1 MIAKHRL
8 IVATSVHR
16 KQIQGDMQ
24 GMTLVELM
32 IVIVIIGVLASVAV
46 PIYQTHV
53 QHAKSAEADASLGS
67 IRTALRVYYA
77 ENAAYPVQASAK
89 RVDSIGV
96 DMSAA
101 DLSGKYFTISDY
113 TYTGTTTTY
122 TIKATGTGSQSG
134 LNRQLDQDG
143 TLTNF

>member
-1 MIAKHRL
+1 MIAKDQL
-8 IVATSVHR
+8 IVATSAHR

-32 IVIVIIGVLASVAV
+32 IVVVIVSILAAVAI
-46 PIYQTHV
+46 PIYQANV
-53 QHAKSAEADASLGS
+53 KRGKASEADASLGS

-89 RVDSIGV
+89 RVDSVGV

-101 DLSGKYFTISDY
+101 DLTGKYFSIGDY
-113 TYTGTTTTY
+113 TYTGTTSTY
-122 TIKATGTGSQSG
+122 TIKATGSGSQSG
-134 LNRQLDQDG
+134 INHQLDQDG
-143 TLTNF
+143 TLSNF

>member
-1 MIAKHRL
+1 MAKDRL
-8 IVATSVHR
+8 IVAASVHR
-16 KQIQGDMQ
+16 KRIQGDMQ

-32 IVIVIIGVLASVAV
+32 IVVVIVTILASVAI
-46 PIYQTHV
+46 PIYQANVKRGKASET
-53 QHAKSAEADASLGS
+53 DASLGS

-96 DMSAA
+96 DVSAA
-101 DLSGKYFTISDY
+101 DLTGKYFTTSDY

-134 LNRQLDQDG
+134 INRQLDQDG
-143 TLTNF
+143 ALSNF

>member
-1 MIAKHRL
+1 MAKDQP

-32 IVIVIIGVLASVAV
+32 IVVVIVSILASVAI
-46 PIYQTHV
+46 PIYQANV
-53 QHAKSAEADASLGS
+53 SRAKASEADASLGS

-77 ENAAYPVQASAK
+77 EYAAYPVQASAK

-96 DMSAA
+96 DVSAA
-101 DLSGKYFTISDY
+101 DLTGKYFTISDY
-113 TYTGTTTTY
+113 TYTGTPTTY
-122 TIKATGTGSQSG
+122 TIKATGTGSQAG
-134 LNRQLDQDG
+134 INRQLDQDG
-143 TLTNF
+143 TLSNF